1 VAVLERESV
10 EAIMLRSGFDGW
22 ETTRMIT
29 RNQFLK
35 WLGAGA
41 ALTACGG
48 GGEGKP
54 DAPPAGACTV
64 TNATVM
70 IETNHPHGMHTL
82 VVSKEDVTAAVDK
95 TYDIMGAATHTHS
108 ITITAANFAAVKTA
122 PITVTST
129 DGGGH
134 THVVMVSC

>member
-1 VAVLERESV
+1 
-10 EAIMLRSGFDGW
+10 MLRSGFDGW

-35 WLGAGA
+35 WIGAGA
-41 ALTACGG
+41 ALAACGG
-48 GGEGKP
+48 GGEDKP
-54 DAPPAGACTV
+54 ADAPAGACTAS
-64 TNATVM
+64 NANVV
-70 IETNHPHGMHTL
+70 IETNHVHGLHVL

-95 TYDIMGAATHTHS
+95 TYDIMGAATHTHMV
-108 ITITAANFAAVKTA
+108 TITAADFATVKTT
-122 PITVTST
+122 PIMVTST

>member
-1 VAVLERESV
+1 
-10 EAIMLRSGFDGW
+10 
-22 ETTRMIT
+22 MIT

-41 ALTACGG
+41 ALSVAACG

-54 DAPPAGACTV
+54 DGPPAGACTA
-64 TNATVM
+64 TNANVM
-70 IETNHPHGMHTL
+70 IATNHPHGMHSL
-82 VVSKEDVTAAVDK
+82 VVSKEDVAAAVDK
-95 TYDIMGAATHTHS
+95 TYDIMGASTHAHS
-108 ITITAANFAAVKTA
+108 ITVTAADFAAMKTA
-122 PITVTST
+122 PISVTST